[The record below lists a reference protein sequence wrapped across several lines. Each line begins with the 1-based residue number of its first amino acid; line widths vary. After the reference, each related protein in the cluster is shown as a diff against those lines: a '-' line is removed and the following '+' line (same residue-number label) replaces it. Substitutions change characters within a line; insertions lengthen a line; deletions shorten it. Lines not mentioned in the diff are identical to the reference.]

1 MEKLTRE
8 LLKKNSRESTG
19 RAAGSYVKVGMS
31 SCGIAAG
38 AQKIFDLL
46 KEEIGRAHPEVA
58 VERCGCNGLCYA
70 EPLVEVSIEGV
81 PPVLY
86 GQVTPDIAHRIV
98 EEHLGDR
105 RLLNDHIYA
114 MAVKGTSA
122 P

>member
-8 LLKKNSRESTG
+8 TLKKNNRQSDR
-19 RAAGSYVKVGMS
+19 RDAGSYVKVGMS

-46 KEEIGRAHPEVA
+46 KEEIAKAHPEV
-58 VERCGCNGLCYA
+58 VVQRCGCNGLCYA
-70 EPLVEVSIEGV
+70 EPLVEVCIEGV

-86 GQVTPDIAHRIV
+86 GRVTPDIAHRIV

>member
-1 MEKLTRE
+1 
-8 LLKKNSRESTG
+8 
-19 RAAGSYVKVGMS
+19 
-31 SCGIAAG
+31 
-38 AQKIFDLL
+38 
-46 KEEIGRAHPEVA
+46 
-58 VERCGCNGLCYA
+58 
-70 EPLVEVSIEGV
+70 
-81 PPVLY
+81 VLY